1 MTQTQPPASS
11 APTVILASGSAHRA
25 RLLTD
30 AGIPFVAEPPRVDEE
45 TIKQSLK
52 AEGASAMDAAIVLA
66 EFKARRL
73 SQSHPDALVIG
84 GDQIPDLEGKWLG
97 KPASL
102 VAAREQLI
110 ALRGKTH
117 VLETAVVLLRGGERI
132 WHHVARPRLTV
143 RTFSDDFLNRYLADA
158 GPDVLSC
165 AGSYQVEG
173 VGIQLFS
180 AIEGD
185 TFAIQGLPLLPLV
198 DVLRLHGVLIP

>member
-1 MTQTQPPASS
+1 
-11 APTVILASGSAHRA
+11 
-25 RLLTD
+25 
-30 AGIPFVAEPPRVDEE
+30 
-45 TIKQSLK
+45 
-52 AEGASAMDAAIVLA
+52 MDAAIILA

-73 SQSHPDALVIG
+73 SQTHPDALVIG
-84 GDQIPDLEGKWLG
+84 GDQIADLEGYWLG
-97 KPASL
+97 KPASPA
-102 VAAREQLI
+102 AAREQLM

-143 RTFSDDFLNRYLADA
+143 RAFSDDFLNRYLTDA
-158 GPDVLSC
+158 GPGVFSC

-173 VGIQLFS
+173 LGIQLFS
-180 AIEGD
+180 GIEGD